1 MKRIRLKKV
10 KKFKKINFI
19 LVLFICLVSSVIYI
33 LNIFNER
40 ALPIFIN
47 YSEIEVERIA
57 TLLINNT
64 VVNEISNNIE
74 LNDLFIMK
82 QDNNGNIISMDID
95 PTKVNK
101 ILASTNKILE
111 KNFKY
116 IENGE
121 IDKLNPYELGIDEN
135 KKGVIYEIPSGIIFK
150 NIFLNNL
157 FPKIP
162 VRLNLVGTVFSKI
175 TTNVESFGIN
185 NALIK
190 VNIEISMKLKVVLPF
205 ASSNIDIRTS
215 IPIIIKIME
224 GDVPGYYL
232 NRF

>member
-1 MKRIRLKKV
+1 
-10 KKFKKINFI
+10 
-19 LVLFICLVSSVIYI
+19 
-33 LNIFNER
+33 
-40 ALPIFIN
+40 
-47 YSEIEVERIA
+47 
-57 TLLINNT
+57 
-64 VVNEISNNIE
+64 
-74 LNDLFIMK
+74 MK